1 MKQKLHTYS
10 YFLIAYSITIVY
22 SFRGD
27 LADYIQRLA
36 GGWQRELHGI
46 SMRMYNNVVLMRY
59 DGARVWWQCMRMDC
73 DECWCDLQCDEREMM
88 LVCNCE
94 KKSLVE

>member
-59 DGARVWWQCMRMDC
+59 DGARVW
-73 DECWCDLQCDEREMM
+73 
-88 LVCNCE
+88 
-94 KKSLVE
+94 